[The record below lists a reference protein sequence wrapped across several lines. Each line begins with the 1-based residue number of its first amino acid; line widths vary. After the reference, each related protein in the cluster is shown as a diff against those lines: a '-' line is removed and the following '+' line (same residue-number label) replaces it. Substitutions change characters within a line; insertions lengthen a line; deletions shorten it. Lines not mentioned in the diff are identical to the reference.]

1 MKSLTKLLP
10 MASASTSLKEDK
22 KKQGKIAN
30 GKKEEIISKKEEK
43 KERSNLDRAAA
54 TTPYL
59 PFHARPGL
67 R

>member
-1 MKSLTKLLP
+1 M
-10 MASASTSLKEDK
+10 
-22 KKQGKIAN
+22 
-30 GKKEEIISKKEEK
+30 GKKEENISKKEEK